1 MTGSAHSRVWIPNQ
15 VWSPMP
21 VWAARDLGRHP
32 WQTLATAL
40 TLFGLALL
48 LGGTQLVHQAFR
60 DTTTH
65 LLAGAP
71 AIVVRRAAPTGWVPL
86 PIHPALE
93 AAAGVPGVLS
103 PHARLWGHA
112 RVSGQT
118 VTVMAMLERS
128 DDAAGA
134 GLFPDTA
141 DLLPGEVLAGGG
153 LAPLLSGDTL
163 IFDEQPQRAYTAV
176 RRLSADTAMA
186 VHDTVLMHPED
197 ARALLGI
204 PPGSASDLAI
214 DVFHAEEIEAL
225 SRDLAKAFPW
235 PVKISSRT
243 KAAGRL
249 AAGEER
255 TATLATLAYAPA
267 LLALLVL
274 GLAGAVGGERGR
286 AQAGLLRALGWTG
299 GDFLRL
305 ALWRWAWL
313 SLPSVALGLAAAY
326 TLTFSPGIRWMGPIL
341 FGWTTPPP
349 PLHLSSAGSP
359 LVLVQVAALVLLPHL
374 AIVVATG
381 LRHTTTDPQT
391 LMEDGP

>member
-1 MTGSAHSRVWIPNQ
+1 MTGGAHRKARIPTLG
-15 VWSPMP
+15 WAPMP

-32 WQTLATAL
+32 WRTLATAL
-40 TLFGLALL
+40 TLFALALL
-48 LGGTQLVHQAFR
+48 LGGTQLVHQAIR
-60 DTTTH
+60 DTTAH
-65 LLAGAP
+65 LLAGTP
-71 AIVVRRAAPTGWVPL
+71 AIVVRRAAPTGWVSL
-86 PIHPALE
+86 PIHAALE

-118 VTVMAMLERS
+118 VTVMAIPEPP
-128 DDAAGA
+128 DDTAGA
-134 GLFPDTA
+134 GLFPDA
-141 DLLPGEVLAGGG
+141 AHLRPGAVLVGGG
-153 LAPLLSGDTL
+153 VAPRLSGDTL
-163 IFDEQPQRAYTAV
+163 IFDEQPQNAYTV
-176 RRLSADTAMA
+176 LRRLPAKTAMA

-214 DVFHAEEIEAL
+214 EVFHVEEIDAL
-225 SRDLAKAFPW
+225 SRHLAKAFPW
-235 PVKISSRT
+235 PVQISTRT
-243 KAAGRL
+243 QAAGRL
-249 AAGEER
+249 AAGQGR
-255 TATLATLAYAPA
+255 TAALATLAYAPA

-274 GLAGAVGGERGR
+274 GLAGAVGVERGR

-326 TLTFSPGIRWMGPIL
+326 TLTFSPGIRWMGPTL

-349 PLHLSSAGSP
+349 PLHLSSAGSA
-359 LVLVQVAALVLLPHL
+359 LVLVQVAALVALPHL

-381 LRHTTTDPQT
+381 LRHTTTDPQA
-391 LMEDGP
+391 LMEEGP